1 MALSELKQTE
11 AELKEYGVQSAP
23 DKLTGSAAE
32 NKMIFDR
39 LFQNVG
45 ISKFNL
51 LLDYLLDGTAAS
63 EMGINYIPELADAE
77 TVQAALEALVQA
89 MKDISA
95 GAVAE
100 GSITT
105 SKMADA
111 AITGPKLA
119 ARSVTAAKIELAAII
134 TELLAD
140 RSVTEQKIALL
151 AITTALLADEAV
163 TEAKLSDGAV
173 TSAKLGAGS
182 AITEKIADKAVTT
195 AKLADTGVTTGK
207 IANGAVTKAKLGS
220 DVTAAALGG
229 AVPSVTKTATLS
241 ASGWASKKQTV
252 TVSGITTS
260 QHLVI
265 APAPAS
271 YVAYGESM
279 VRCVTQAANSLTFQ
293 CEDVPTASLTVNILI
308 VG

>member
-11 AELKEYGVQSAP
+11 AELKKYGVQSAP

-45 ISKFNL
+45 MSKFNL

-63 EMGINYIPELADAE
+63 EMGINYIPELTDAE

-89 MKDISA
+89 MKDVSA

-119 ARSVTAAKIELAAII
+119 ARSVTAAKIELEAIV

-151 AITTALLADEAV
+151 AITTALLADKAV

-182 AITEKIADKAVTT
+182 AIEEKIADK
-195 AKLADTGVTTGK
+195 
-207 IANGAVTKAKLGS
+207 AVTKAKLGS

-229 AVPSVTKTATLS
+229 AVPSVAKTATLS
-241 ASGWASKKQTV
+241 ASGWDSKEQTV

-260 QHLVI
+260 QNLVI
-265 APAPAS
+265 APAPES

-279 VRCVTQAANSLTFQ
+279 VRCVTQAADSLTFQ